1 MWTLSGFADEIDPD
15 LSTQCSVLGELGIRY
30 IELRSAWNVNVLDLT
45 GEQVA
50 EVERILAEHGIRVSS
65 IGSPLGKIN
74 IEDDFDAHLARAD
87 RAVQVARQL
96 AAPFIRVFSFFLT
109 AEQRPEDYRDKVI
122 GRMSALAERAS
133 TGGVILLHE
142 NEKGIFGDVPA
153 RVHDIVT
160 TVDSPALRLAWDAA
174 NYVQCGVVPF
184 PEAYDAAAALH
195 RLHPDQRRG
204 AGYRRG
210 RAGRR
215 RRRPDP
221 GNAAGF
227 RDRRLRRDSVSM
239 EPHLAYALNL
249 GGFSGAD
256 NFIRATKAFTAIL
269 DAESIPY
276 RFAERTA
283 RQEGE
288 RFASGRAVTPAT
300 DQQPRPM
307 T

>member
-1 MWTLSGFADEIDPD
+1 MWILSGFADEIDPD
-15 LSTQCSVLGELGIRY
+15 LSTQCSVLDELGIRY

-122 GRMSALAERAS
+122 GRMSALTERAS

-142 NEKGIFGDVPA
+142 NEKGIFGDVPD

-184 PEAYDAAAALH
+184 PEAYELLRCGPTPTTSRSRTRCWVPERSCRLAKATAGSGTRCGLSRPTASTGSSRWSRISPPRMSSAASPA
-195 RLHPDQRRG
+195 PTTSSVP
-204 AGYRRG
+204 
-210 RAGRR
+210 RR
-215 RRRPDP
+215 RSPRSWIPRASPT
-221 GNAAGF
+221 GN
-227 RDRRLRRDSVSM
+227 
-239 EPHLAYALNL
+239 
-249 GGFSGAD
+249 
-256 NFIRATKAFTAIL
+256 
-269 DAESIPY
+269 
-276 RFAERTA
+276 AERTA

-288 RFASGRAVTPAT
+288 RFVSEVAL
-300 DQQPRPM
+300 
-307 T
+307 

>member
-1 MWTLSGFADEIDPD
+1 MWILSGFADEIDPD
-15 LSTQCSVLGELGIRY
+15 LSTQCSVLDQLGIRY

-50 EVERILAEHGIRVSS
+50 EVERVLAEHGIRVSS

-87 RAVQVARQL
+87 RAVQVARRL

-133 TGGVILLHE
+133 AGGVILLHE
-142 NEKGIFGDVPA
+142 NEKGIFGDVPD

-184 PEAYDAAAALH
+184 PEAYELLRPYTDYIQIKDAVLGTGEVV
-195 RLHPDQRRG
+195 P
-204 AGYRRG
+204 AGEGDG
-210 RAGRR
+210 RIRDTMRAFAT
-215 RRRPDP
+215 D
-221 GNAAGF
+221 GF
-227 RDRRLRRDSVSM
+227 DGFVSM
-239 EPHLAYALNL
+239 EPHLASAHEL

-269 DAESIPY
+269 DTEGIAY
-276 RFAERTA
+276 R
-283 RQEGE
+283 
-288 RFASGRAVTPAT
+288 
-300 DQQPRPM
+300 
-307 T
+307 